1 MKNKQKLIAIIN
13 DLIADNFFNIDDES
27 RKNIQVSI
35 GLLQKELGITEI
47 ELQKDLE
54 SR

>member
-13 DLIADNFFNIDDES
+13 DLKADNFFNTDDES
-27 RKNIQVSI
+27 GKNIQISI
-35 GLLQKELGITEI
+35 DLLQSELGITEI

>member
-1 MKNKQKLIAIIN
+1 MKNNQKLIAIIN
-13 DLIADNFFNIDDES
+13 DLKADNFFNIDDES

-35 GLLQKELGITEI
+35 DLLQSELDITEI